1 MNTTTEPANLLD
13 ASADDLK
20 AMGLPPAFTLEELQA
35 HLTEAEIAKLAE
47 GDDPL
52 VKLPDAPENADAE
65 ARDDNDDDDDPDD
78 EGDDADEG
86 DGEGDDATKAE
97 ASDTAAAPETP
108 VTAPA
113 DDTPDPVFQPANTT
127 EAKATIEGAAAERK
141 ALRDAYNDGELN
153 DDEFDAKMEELNDK
167 IVDAKTA
174 IKDAEKAEAD
184 SLAAL
189 QTAWFGKVDAFLNAN
204 PAFRDNT
211 PNPKLEG
218 NSYLTALDTVMK
230 AVNQDAR
237 YAGMTMNQRIEASAK
252 IVRSYVQQQTGA
264 DIPGLSAPAKGGKT
278 KSDAAK
284 PSPEATPEDAR
295 AAAKAKAAQ
304 QGKRPD
310 PVQTL
315 GNVTAATETEIED
328 SRFAAIDKA
337 EGMDAEAMFQR
348 MTPAEQRA
356 FLRGA

>member
-52 VKLPDAPENADAE
+52 VKLPDAPEKAGVDAG
-65 ARDDNDDDDDPDD
+65 DDNDDDDDPDD

-86 DGEGDDATKAE
+86 DDEGKGDGDDATKAE
-97 ASDTAAAPETP
+97 AGDAAEAAE
-108 VTAPA
+108 A
-113 DDTPDPVFQPANTT
+113 PDPVFNPADTA
-127 EAKATIEGAAAERK
+127 EAKATIDSAAAERK
-141 ALRDAYNDGELN
+141 ALRDAYNDGELT
-153 DDEFDAKMEELNDK
+153 DDEFDAKMDALNDS
-167 IVDAKTA
+167 IVEAKAA
-174 IKDAEKAEAD
+174 IKEAEKAEAQ
-184 SLAAL
+184 SLEAMQA
-189 QTAWFGKVDAFLNAN
+189 AWFSKVDAFLDAN

-237 YAGMTMNQRIEASAK
+237 YAGMTMNERIEASAK
-252 IVRSYVQQQTGA
+252 IVRAYVQQQTGA
-264 DIPGLSAPAKGGKT
+264 DIPGLDRKGG
-278 KSDAAK
+278 AAK
-284 PSPEATPEDAR
+284 EKDAR
-295 AAAKAKAAQ
+295 ATAKAKVAE

-348 MTPAEQRA
+348 MTPAEQKA

>member
-1 MNTTTEPANLLD
+1 MNTTTDEQNLLD

-20 AMGLPPAFTLEELQA
+20 AMGLPPAFTLAELQA

-52 VKLPDAPENADAE
+52 VKLPEAAESDGDEPE
-65 ARDDNDDDDDPDD
+65 DDDDPGEDDGDGDGDD
-78 EGDDADEG
+78 E
-86 DGEGDDATKAE
+86 TKAE
-97 ASDTAAAPETP
+97 AGDAAEAAEAP

-113 DDTPDPVFQPANTT
+113 DDTPDPVFNPADTT
-127 EAKATIEGAAAERK
+127 EAKATIDSAAAERK
-141 ALRDAYNDGELN
+141 ALRDAYNDGELT
-153 DDEFDAKMEELNDK
+153 DDEFDAKMDALNDS
-167 IVDAKTA
+167 IVEAKAA
-174 IKDAEKAEAD
+174 IKEAEKAEAQ
-184 SLAAL
+184 SLEAMQA
-189 QTAWFGKVDAFLNAN
+189 AWFSKVDAFLDAN

-237 YAGMTMNQRIEASAK
+237 YADMTMNERIEASAK
-252 IVRSYVQQQTGA
+252 IVRAYVQQQTGA
-264 DIPGLSAPAKGGKT
+264 DIPGLDRKGG
-278 KSDAAK
+278 AAK
-284 PSPEATPEDAR
+284 EKDAR
-295 AAAKAKAAQ
+295 ATAKAKVAE

-348 MTPAEQRA
+348 MTPAEQKA

>member
-1 MNTTTEPANLLD
+1 MNTTTDEQNLLD

-52 VKLPDAPENADAE
+52 VKLPEAAESDGDEPE
-65 ARDDNDDDDDPDD
+65 DDDD
-78 EGDDADEG
+78 AG
-86 DGEGDDATKAE
+86 DGENDGDDETKAE
-97 ASDTAAAPETP
+97 AEAGDAAEAAE
-108 VTAPA
+108 A
-113 DDTPDPVFQPANTT
+113 PDPVFNPADTA
-127 EAKATIEGAAAERK
+127 EAKATIDSAAAERK
-141 ALRDAYNDGELN
+141 ALRDAYNDGELT
-153 DDEFDAKMEELNDK
+153 DDEFDAKMDALNDS
-167 IVDAKTA
+167 IVEAKAA
-174 IKDAEKAEAD
+174 IKEAEKAEAQ
-184 SLAAL
+184 SLEAMQA
-189 QTAWFGKVDAFLNAN
+189 AWFSKVDAFLDAN

-237 YAGMTMNQRIEASAK
+237 YAGMTMNERIEASAQ
-252 IVRSYVQQQTGA
+252 IVRAYVQQQTGA
-264 DIPGLSAPAKGGKT
+264 DIPGLDRKGG
-278 KSDAAK
+278 AAK
-284 PSPEATPEDAR
+284 EKDAR
-295 AAAKAKAAQ
+295 ATAKAKVAE

-348 MTPAEQRA
+348 MTPAEQKA

>member
-1 MNTTTEPANLLD
+1 MNTTTDEQNLLD

-52 VKLPDAPENADAE
+52 VKLPDAAESDGDEPE
-65 ARDDNDDDDDPDD
+65 DDDDPGEDD
-78 EGDDADEG
+78 GDDD
-86 DGEGDDATKAE
+86 GDDKTKAE
-97 ASDTAAAPETP
+97 AEAGDAAEAAE
-108 VTAPA
+108 A
-113 DDTPDPVFQPANTT
+113 PDPVFNPANTA
-127 EAKATIEGAAAERK
+127 EAKATIDSAAAERK
-141 ALRDAYNDGELN
+141 ALRDAYNDGELT
-153 DDEFDAKMEELNDK
+153 DDEFDAKMDALNDS
-167 IVDAKTA
+167 IVEAKAA
-174 IKDAEKAEAD
+174 IKEAEKAEAQ
-184 SLAAL
+184 SLEAMQA
-189 QTAWFGKVDAFLNAN
+189 AWFSKVDAFLDAN

-237 YAGMTMNQRIEASAK
+237 YAGMTMNERIEASAK
-252 IVRSYVQQQTGA
+252 IVRAYVQQQTGA
-264 DIPGLSAPAKGGKT
+264 DIPGLDRKGG
-278 KSDAAK
+278 AAK
-284 PSPEATPEDAR
+284 EKDAR
-295 AAAKAKAAQ
+295 ATAKAKVAE

-348 MTPAEQRA
+348 MTPAEQKA

>member
-1 MNTTTEPANLLD
+1 MNTTTDEQNLLD

-52 VKLPDAPENADAE
+52 VKLPEAPEKAGVDAG
-65 ARDDNDDDDDPDD
+65 DDNDDDDDPDD

-86 DGEGDDATKAE
+86 DGEGKGEGDDATKAE
-97 ASDTAAAPETP
+97 AGDAAEAAE
-108 VTAPA
+108 A
-113 DDTPDPVFQPANTT
+113 PDPVFNPADTA
-127 EAKATIEGAAAERK
+127 EAKATIDSAAAERK
-141 ALRDAYNDGELN
+141 ALRDAYNDGELT
-153 DDEFDAKMEELNDK
+153 DDEFDAKMDALNDS
-167 IVDAKTA
+167 IVEAKAA
-174 IKDAEKAEAD
+174 IKEAEKAEAQ
-184 SLAAL
+184 SLEAMQA
-189 QTAWFGKVDAFLNAN
+189 AWFSKVDAFLDAN

-237 YAGMTMNQRIEASAK
+237 YAGMTMNERIEASAK
-252 IVRSYVQQQTGA
+252 IVRAYVQQQTGA
-264 DIPGLSAPAKGGKT
+264 DIPGLDRKGG
-278 KSDAAK
+278 AAK
-284 PSPEATPEDAR
+284 EKDAR
-295 AAAKAKAAQ
+295 ATAKAKVAE

-348 MTPAEQRA
+348 MTPAEQKA

>member
-1 MNTTTEPANLLD
+1 MNTTTDEQNLLD

-52 VKLPDAPENADAE
+52 VKLPEAAESDGDEPE
-65 ARDDNDDDDDPDD
+65 DDDDA
-78 EGDDADEG
+78 GEG
-86 DGEGDDATKAE
+86 DGDVDDETKAE
-97 ASDTAAAPETP
+97 AEAEAGDAAEAAE
-108 VTAPA
+108 A
-113 DDTPDPVFQPANTT
+113 PDPVFNPADTA
-127 EAKATIEGAAAERK
+127 EAKATIDSAAAERK
-141 ALRDAYNDGELN
+141 ALRDAYNDGELT
-153 DDEFDAKMEELNDK
+153 DDEFDAKMDALNDS
-167 IVDAKTA
+167 IVEAKAA
-174 IKDAEKAEAD
+174 IKEAEKAEAQ
-184 SLAAL
+184 SLEAMQA
-189 QTAWFGKVDAFLNAN
+189 AWFSKVDAFLDAN

-237 YAGMTMNQRIEASAK
+237 YAGMTMNERIEASAQ
-252 IVRSYVQQQTGA
+252 IVRAYVQQQTGA
-264 DIPGLSAPAKGGKT
+264 DIPGLDRKGG
-278 KSDAAK
+278 AAK
-284 PSPEATPEDAR
+284 EKDAR
-295 AAAKAKAAQ
+295 ATAKAKVAE
-304 QGKRPD
+304 QGRRPD

-337 EGMDAEAMFQR
+337 DGMDAEAMFQR
-348 MTPAEQRA
+348 MTPAEQKA

>member
-1 MNTTTEPANLLD
+1 MNTTTDAQNLLD

-52 VKLPDAPENADAE
+52 VKLPEAPEKAGVDAG
-65 ARDDNDDDDDPDD
+65 DDNDDDDDPDD

-86 DGEGDDATKAE
+86 DGEGKGDGDDATKAE
-97 ASDTAAAPETP
+97 AGDAAEAAE
-108 VTAPA
+108 A
-113 DDTPDPVFQPANTT
+113 PDPVFNPADTA
-127 EAKATIEGAAAERK
+127 EAKATIDSAAAERK
-141 ALRDAYNDGELN
+141 ALRDAYNDGELT
-153 DDEFDAKMEELNDK
+153 DDEFDAKMDALNDS
-167 IVDAKTA
+167 IVEAKAA
-174 IKDAEKAEAD
+174 IKEAEKAEAQ
-184 SLAAL
+184 SLEAMQA
-189 QTAWFGKVDAFLNAN
+189 AWFSKVDAFLDAN

-237 YAGMTMNQRIEASAK
+237 YAGMTMNERIEASAK
-252 IVRSYVQQQTGA
+252 IVRAYVQQQTGA
-264 DIPGLSAPAKGGKT
+264 DIPGLDRKGGV
-278 KSDAAK
+278 AK
-284 PSPEATPEDAR
+284 EKDAR
-295 AAAKAKAAQ
+295 ATAKAKVAE
-304 QGKRPD
+304 QGRRPD

-348 MTPAEQRA
+348 MTPAEQKA

>member
-52 VKLPDAPENADAE
+52 VKLPDAPEKAGVDAG
-65 ARDDNDDDDDPDD
+65 DDNDDDDDPDD

-86 DGEGDDATKAE
+86 DGEGKGEGDDATKAE
-97 ASDTAAAPETP
+97 AGDAAEAAE
-108 VTAPA
+108 A
-113 DDTPDPVFQPANTT
+113 PDPVFNPADTA
-127 EAKATIEGAAAERK
+127 EAKATIDSAAAERK
-141 ALRDAYNDGELN
+141 ALRDAYNDGELT
-153 DDEFDAKMEELNDK
+153 DDEFDAKMDALNDS
-167 IVDAKTA
+167 IVEAKAA
-174 IKDAEKAEAD
+174 IKEAEKAEAQ
-184 SLAAL
+184 SLEAMQA
-189 QTAWFGKVDAFLNAN
+189 AWFSKVDAFLDAN

-237 YAGMTMNQRIEASAK
+237 YAGMTMNERIEASAK
-252 IVRSYVQQQTGA
+252 IVRAYVQQQTGA
-264 DIPGLSAPAKGGKT
+264 DIPGLDRKGG
-278 KSDAAK
+278 AAK
-284 PSPEATPEDAR
+284 EKEKDAR
-295 AAAKAKAAQ
+295 ATAKAKVAE
-304 QGKRPD
+304 QGRRPD

-337 EGMDAEAMFQR
+337 DGMDAEAMFQR
-348 MTPAEQRA
+348 MTPAEQKA

>member
-1 MNTTTEPANLLD
+1 MNTTTDEQNLLD

-52 VKLPDAPENADAE
+52 VKLPEAAESDGDEPE
-65 ARDDNDDDDDPDD
+65 DDDDAGDGDGDDDGDD
-78 EGDDADEG
+78 E
-86 DGEGDDATKAE
+86 TKAQAGDAAKAAE
-97 ASDTAAAPETP
+97 A
-108 VTAPA
+108 
-113 DDTPDPVFQPANTT
+113 PDPVFNPADTA
-127 EAKATIEGAAAERK
+127 EAKATIDSAAAERK
-141 ALRDAYNDGELN
+141 ALRDAYNDGELT
-153 DDEFDAKMEELNDK
+153 DDEFDAKMDALNDS
-167 IVDAKTA
+167 IVEAKAA
-174 IKDAEKAEAD
+174 IKEAEKAEAQ
-184 SLAAL
+184 SLEAMQA
-189 QTAWFGKVDAFLNAN
+189 AWFSKVDAFLDAN

-237 YAGMTMNQRIEASAK
+237 YADMTMNERIEASAK
-252 IVRSYVQQQTGA
+252 IVRAYVQQQTGA
-264 DIPGLSAPAKGGKT
+264 DIPGLDRKGG
-278 KSDAAK
+278 AAK
-284 PSPEATPEDAR
+284 EKDAR
-295 AAAKAKAAQ
+295 ATAKAKVAE

-348 MTPAEQRA
+348 MTPAEQKA

>member
-1 MNTTTEPANLLD
+1 MNTTTDEQNLLD

-52 VKLPDAPENADAE
+52 VKLPEAAKSDGDEPE
-65 ARDDNDDDDDPDD
+65 NDDD
-78 EGDDADEG
+78 GDDD
-86 DGEGDDATKAE
+86 GDDKTKAE
-97 ASDTAAAPETP
+97 AAKAP

-113 DDTPDPVFQPANTT
+113 AEAPDPVFNPADTA
-127 EAKATIEGAAAERK
+127 EAKATIDSAAAERK
-141 ALRDAYNDGELN
+141 ALRDAYNDGELT
-153 DDEFDAKMEELNDK
+153 DDEFDAKMDALNDS
-167 IVDAKTA
+167 IVEAKAA
-174 IKDAEKAEAD
+174 IKEAEKAEAQ
-184 SLAAL
+184 SLEAMQA
-189 QTAWFGKVDAFLNAN
+189 AWFSKVDAFLDAN

-237 YAGMTMNQRIEASAK
+237 YADMTMNERIEASAK
-252 IVRSYVQQQTGA
+252 IVRAYVQQQTGA
-264 DIPGLSAPAKGGKT
+264 DIPGLDRKGG
-278 KSDAAK
+278 AAK
-284 PSPEATPEDAR
+284 EKDAR
-295 AAAKAKAAQ
+295 ATAKEKVAE

-348 MTPAEQRA
+348 MTPAEQKA

>member
-1 MNTTTEPANLLD
+1 MNTTTDEQNLLD

-52 VKLPDAPENADAE
+52 VKLPEAAESDGDEPE
-65 ARDDNDDDDDPDD
+65 DDDD
-78 EGDDADEG
+78 AG
-86 DGEGDDATKAE
+86 DGENDGDDETKAE
-97 ASDTAAAPETP
+97 AEAGDAAEAAE
-108 VTAPA
+108 A
-113 DDTPDPVFQPANTT
+113 PDPVFNPADTT
-127 EAKATIEGAAAERK
+127 EAKATIDSAAAERK
-141 ALRDAYNDGELN
+141 ALRDAYNDGELT
-153 DDEFDAKMEELNDK
+153 DDEFDAKMDALNDS
-167 IVDAKTA
+167 IVEAKAA
-174 IKDAEKAEAD
+174 IKEAEKAEAQ
-184 SLAAL
+184 SLEAMQA
-189 QTAWFGKVDAFLNAN
+189 AWFSKVDAFLDAN

-237 YAGMTMNQRIEASAK
+237 YAGMTMNERIDASAK
-252 IVRSYVQQQTGA
+252 IVRAYVQQQTGA
-264 DIPGLSAPAKGGKT
+264 DIPGLDRKGG
-278 KSDAAK
+278 AAK
-284 PSPEATPEDAR
+284 EKDAR
-295 AAAKAKAAQ
+295 ATAKAKVAE

-348 MTPAEQRA
+348 MTPAEQKA

>member
-1 MNTTTEPANLLD
+1 MNTTTDEQNLLD

-52 VKLPDAPENADAE
+52 VKLPEAAESDGDEPE
-65 ARDDNDDDDDPDD
+65 DDDDPGEDD
-78 EGDDADEG
+78 GDDD
-86 DGEGDDATKAE
+86 GDDKTKAE
-97 ASDTAAAPETP
+97 AEAGDAAEAAE
-108 VTAPA
+108 A
-113 DDTPDPVFQPANTT
+113 PDPVFNPADTA
-127 EAKATIEGAAAERK
+127 EAKATIDSAAAERK
-141 ALRDAYNDGELN
+141 ALRDAYNDGELT
-153 DDEFDAKMEELNDK
+153 DDEFDAKMDALNDS
-167 IVDAKTA
+167 IVEAKAA
-174 IKDAEKAEAD
+174 IKEAEKAEAQ
-184 SLAAL
+184 SLEAMQA
-189 QTAWFGKVDAFLNAN
+189 AWFSKVDAFLDAN

-237 YAGMTMNQRIEASAK
+237 YAGMTMSERIEASAK
-252 IVRSYVQQQTGA
+252 IVRAYVQQQTGA
-264 DIPGLSAPAKGGKT
+264 DIPGLDRKGG
-278 KSDAAK
+278 AAK
-284 PSPEATPEDAR
+284 EKDAR
-295 AAAKAKAAQ
+295 ATAKAKVAE

-348 MTPAEQRA
+348 MTPAEQKA

>member
-1 MNTTTEPANLLD
+1 MNTTTDEQNLLD

-52 VKLPDAPENADAE
+52 VKLPE
-65 ARDDNDDDDDPDD
+65 AAVSDGDEPKDDDD
-78 EGDDADEG
+78 AG
-86 DGEGDDATKAE
+86 DGEDDGDDETKAE
-97 ASDTAAAPETP
+97 AEAGDAAKAAE
-108 VTAPA
+108 A
-113 DDTPDPVFQPANTT
+113 PDPVFNPADTA
-127 EAKATIEGAAAERK
+127 EAKATIDSAAAERK
-141 ALRDAYNDGELN
+141 ALRDAYNDGELT
-153 DDEFDAKMEELNDK
+153 DDEFDAKMDDLNDS
-167 IVDAKTA
+167 IVEAKAA
-174 IKDAEKAEAD
+174 IKEAEKAEAQ
-184 SLAAL
+184 SLEAM
-189 QTAWFGKVDAFLNAN
+189 QTAWFSKVDAFLDAN

-237 YAGMTMNQRIEASAK
+237 YADMTMSERIEASAK
-252 IVRSYVQQQTGA
+252 IVRAYVQQQTGA
-264 DIPGLSAPAKGGKT
+264 DIPGLDRKGG
-278 KSDAAK
+278 AAK
-284 PSPEATPEDAR
+284 EKAKEKDAR
-295 AAAKAKAAQ
+295 ATAKAKVAE

-328 SRFAAIDKA
+328 TGLRQGVTKVAEMTEVA
-337 EGMDAEAMFQR
+337 EGTVAA
-348 MTPAEQRA
+348 
-356 FLRGA
+356 LVKGG

>member
-1 MNTTTEPANLLD
+1 MNTTTDEQNLLD

-52 VKLPDAPENADAE
+52 VKLPEAAESDGDEPE
-65 ARDDNDDDDDPDD
+65 DDDDAGDGDGDD
-78 EGDDADEG
+78 ETKA
-86 DGEGDDATKAE
+86 KAE
-97 ASDTAAAPETP
+97 AGDAAEAAE
-108 VTAPA
+108 A
-113 DDTPDPVFQPANTT
+113 PDPVFNPADTA
-127 EAKATIEGAAAERK
+127 EAKATIDSAAAERK
-141 ALRDAYNDGELN
+141 ALRNAYNDGELT
-153 DDEFDAKMEELNDK
+153 DDEFDAKMDALNDS
-167 IVDAKTA
+167 IVEAKAA
-174 IKDAEKAEAD
+174 IKEAEKAEAQ
-184 SLAAL
+184 SLEAMQA
-189 QTAWFGKVDAFLNAN
+189 AWFSKVDAFLDAN

-237 YAGMTMNQRIEASAK
+237 YADMTMNERIEASAK
-252 IVRSYVQQQTGA
+252 IVRAYVQQQTGA
-264 DIPGLSAPAKGGKT
+264 DIPGLDRKGG
-278 KSDAAK
+278 AAK
-284 PSPEATPEDAR
+284 EKEKDAR
-295 AAAKAKAAQ
+295 ATAKAKVAE

-348 MTPAEQRA
+348 MTPAEQKA

>member
-52 VKLPDAPENADAE
+52 VKLPEAAESDGDEPE
-65 ARDDNDDDDDPDD
+65 DDDDPGEDD
-78 EGDDADEG
+78 GDDD
-86 DGEGDDATKAE
+86 GDDKTKAE
-97 ASDTAAAPETP
+97 AGDAAEAAE
-108 VTAPA
+108 A
-113 DDTPDPVFQPANTT
+113 PDPVFNPADTA
-127 EAKATIEGAAAERK
+127 EAKATIDSAAAERK
-141 ALRDAYNDGELN
+141 ALRDAYNDGELT
-153 DDEFDAKMEELNDK
+153 DDEFDAKMDALNDS
-167 IVDAKTA
+167 IVEAKAA
-174 IKDAEKAEAD
+174 IKEAEKAEAQ
-184 SLAAL
+184 SLEAMQA
-189 QTAWFGKVDAFLNAN
+189 AWFSKVDAFLDAN

-237 YAGMTMNQRIEASAK
+237 YAGMTMNERIEASAK
-252 IVRSYVQQQTGA
+252 IVRAYVQQQTGA
-264 DIPGLSAPAKGGKT
+264 DIPGLDRKGG
-278 KSDAAK
+278 AAK
-284 PSPEATPEDAR
+284 EKDAR
-295 AAAKAKAAQ
+295 ATAKAKVAE

-337 EGMDAEAMFQR
+337 DGMDAEAMFQR
-348 MTPAEQRA
+348 MTPAEQKA

>member
-1 MNTTTEPANLLD
+1 
-13 ASADDLK
+13 
-20 AMGLPPAFTLEELQA
+20 MGLPPAFTLEELQA

-52 VKLPDAPENADAE
+52 VKLPDAAESDGDEPE
-65 ARDDNDDDDDPDD
+65 DDDDPGEDD
-78 EGDDADEG
+78 GDDD
-86 DGEGDDATKAE
+86 GDDKTKAE
-97 ASDTAAAPETP
+97 AEAGDAAEAAE
-108 VTAPA
+108 A
-113 DDTPDPVFQPANTT
+113 PDPVFNPANTA
-127 EAKATIEGAAAERK
+127 EAKATIDSAAAERK
-141 ALRDAYNDGELN
+141 ALRDAYNDGELT
-153 DDEFDAKMEELNDK
+153 DDEFDAKMDALNDS
-167 IVDAKTA
+167 IVEAKAA
-174 IKDAEKAEAD
+174 IKEAEKAEAQ
-184 SLAAL
+184 SLEAMQA
-189 QTAWFGKVDAFLNAN
+189 AWFSKVDAFLDAN

-237 YAGMTMNQRIEASAK
+237 YAGMTMNERIEASAK
-252 IVRSYVQQQTGA
+252 IVRAYVQQQTGA
-264 DIPGLSAPAKGGKT
+264 DIPGLDRKGGV
-278 KSDAAK
+278 AK
-284 PSPEATPEDAR
+284 EKDAR
-295 AAAKAKAAQ
+295 ATAKAKVAE

-348 MTPAEQRA
+348 MTPAEQKA

>member
-1 MNTTTEPANLLD
+1 MNTTTDEQNLLD

-52 VKLPDAPENADAE
+52 VKLPEAAESDGDEPE
-65 ARDDNDDDDDPDD
+65 DDDDAGDGDVDD
-78 EGDDADEG
+78 E
-86 DGEGDDATKAE
+86 TKAE
-97 ASDTAAAPETP
+97 AEAEAGDAAEAAE
-108 VTAPA
+108 A
-113 DDTPDPVFQPANTT
+113 PDPVFNPADTA
-127 EAKATIEGAAAERK
+127 EAKATIDSAAAERK
-141 ALRDAYNDGELN
+141 ALRDAYNDGELT
-153 DDEFDAKMEELNDK
+153 DDEFDAKMDALNDS
-167 IVDAKTA
+167 IVEAKVA
-174 IKDAEKAEAD
+174 IKEAEKAEAQ
-184 SLAAL
+184 SLEAMQA
-189 QTAWFGKVDAFLNAN
+189 AWFSKVDAFLDAN

-237 YAGMTMNQRIEASAK
+237 YAGMTMNERIEASAQ
-252 IVRSYVQQQTGA
+252 IVRAYVQQQTGA
-264 DIPGLSAPAKGGKT
+264 DIPGLDRKGG
-278 KSDAAK
+278 AAK
-284 PSPEATPEDAR
+284 EKDAR
-295 AAAKAKAAQ
+295 ATAKAKVAE
-304 QGKRPD
+304 QGRRPD

-337 EGMDAEAMFQR
+337 DGMDAEAMFQR
-348 MTPAEQRA
+348 MTPAEQKA

>member
-20 AMGLPPAFTLEELQA
+20 AMGLPPAFTLAELQA

-52 VKLPDAPENADAE
+52 VKLPEAAESDGDEPE
-65 ARDDNDDDDDPDD
+65 DDDDAGDGDGDD
-78 EGDDADEG
+78 ETKA
-86 DGEGDDATKAE
+86 KAE
-97 ASDTAAAPETP
+97 AGDAAEAAE
-108 VTAPA
+108 A
-113 DDTPDPVFQPANTT
+113 PDPVFNPADTA
-127 EAKATIEGAAAERK
+127 EAKATIDSAAAERK
-141 ALRDAYNDGELN
+141 ALRDAYNDGELT
-153 DDEFDAKMEELNDK
+153 DDEFDAKMDALNDS
-167 IVDAKTA
+167 IVEAKAA
-174 IKDAEKAEAD
+174 IKEAEKAEAQ
-184 SLAAL
+184 SLEAMQA
-189 QTAWFGKVDAFLNAN
+189 AWFSKVDAFLDAN

-237 YAGMTMNQRIEASAK
+237 YADMTMNERIEASAK
-252 IVRSYVQQQTGA
+252 IVRAYVQQQTGA
-264 DIPGLSAPAKGGKT
+264 DIPGLDRKGG
-278 KSDAAK
+278 AAK
-284 PSPEATPEDAR
+284 EKAKDKDAR
-295 AAAKAKAAQ
+295 ATAKAKVAE

-348 MTPAEQRA
+348 MTPAEQKA

>member
-1 MNTTTEPANLLD
+1 MNTTTDEQNLLD

-52 VKLPDAPENADAE
+52 VKLPDAPEKAGVDAG
-65 ARDDNDDDDDPDD
+65 DDNDDDDDPDD

-86 DGEGDDATKAE
+86 DGEGKGEGDDDTKAE
-97 ASDTAAAPETP
+97 AEAGDAAEAAE
-108 VTAPA
+108 A
-113 DDTPDPVFQPANTT
+113 PDPVFNPADTA
-127 EAKATIEGAAAERK
+127 EAKATIDSAAAERK
-141 ALRDAYNDGELN
+141 ALRDAYNDGELT
-153 DDEFDAKMEELNDK
+153 DDEFDAKMDALNDS
-167 IVDAKTA
+167 IVEAKAA
-174 IKDAEKAEAD
+174 IKEAEKAEAQ
-184 SLAAL
+184 SLEAMQA
-189 QTAWFGKVDAFLNAN
+189 AWFSKVDAFLDAN

-237 YAGMTMNQRIEASAK
+237 YAGMTMNERIEASAK
-252 IVRSYVQQQTGA
+252 IVRAYVQQQTGA
-264 DIPGLSAPAKGGKT
+264 DIPGLDRKGG
-278 KSDAAK
+278 AAK
-284 PSPEATPEDAR
+284 EKDAR
-295 AAAKAKAAQ
+295 ATAKAKVAE

-348 MTPAEQRA
+348 MTPAEQKA

>member
-1 MNTTTEPANLLD
+1 MNTTTDEQNLLD

-52 VKLPDAPENADAE
+52 VKLPEAAESDGDEPE
-65 ARDDNDDDDDPDD
+65 DDDDA
-78 EGDDADEG
+78 GEG
-86 DGEGDDATKAE
+86 DGDVDDETKAE
-97 ASDTAAAPETP
+97 AEAEAGDAAEAAE
-108 VTAPA
+108 A
-113 DDTPDPVFQPANTT
+113 PDPVFNPADTA
-127 EAKATIEGAAAERK
+127 EAKATIDSAAAERK
-141 ALRDAYNDGELN
+141 ALRDAYNDGELT
-153 DDEFDAKMEELNDK
+153 DDEFDAKMDALNDS
-167 IVDAKTA
+167 IVEAKAA
-174 IKDAEKAEAD
+174 IKEAEKAEAQ
-184 SLAAL
+184 SLEAMQA
-189 QTAWFGKVDAFLNAN
+189 AWFSKVDAFLDAN

-237 YAGMTMNQRIEASAK
+237 YAGMTMNERIEASAQ
-252 IVRSYVQQQTGA
+252 IVRAYVQQQTGA
-264 DIPGLSAPAKGGKT
+264 DIPGPDRKGG
-278 KSDAAK
+278 AAK
-284 PSPEATPEDAR
+284 EKDAR
-295 AAAKAKAAQ
+295 ATAKAKVAE
-304 QGKRPD
+304 QGRRPD

-337 EGMDAEAMFQR
+337 DGMDAEAMFQR
-348 MTPAEQRA
+348 MTPAEQKA

>member
-1 MNTTTEPANLLD
+1 MNTTTTDEKNLLD

-52 VKLPDAPENADAE
+52 VKLPE
-65 ARDDNDDDDDPDD
+65 A
-78 EGDDADEG
+78 AAKAG
-86 DGEGDDATKAE
+86 DGEGDDETKAE
-97 ASDTAAAPETP
+97 AGDAAKAAE
-108 VTAPA
+108 A
-113 DDTPDPVFQPANTT
+113 PDPVFNPADTT
-127 EAKATIEGAAAERK
+127 EAKATIDSAAAERK
-141 ALRDAYNDGELN
+141 ALRDAYNDGELT
-153 DDEFDAKMEELNDK
+153 DDEFDAKMDALNDS
-167 IVDAKTA
+167 IVEAKAA
-174 IKDAEKAEAD
+174 IKEAEKAEAQ
-184 SLAAL
+184 SLEAMQA
-189 QTAWFGKVDAFLNAN
+189 AWFSKVDAFLDAN

-237 YAGMTMNQRIEASAK
+237 YAGMTMNERIEASAK
-252 IVRSYVQQQTGA
+252 IVRAYVQQQTGA
-264 DIPGLSAPAKGGKT
+264 DIPGLDRKGG
-278 KSDAAK
+278 AAK
-284 PSPEATPEDAR
+284 EKAKEKDAR
-295 AAAKAKAAQ
+295 ATAKAKVAE

-348 MTPAEQRA
+348 MTPAEQKA

>member
-1 MNTTTEPANLLD
+1 MNTTTDEQNLLD

-52 VKLPDAPENADAE
+52 VKLPDAPEKAGVDAG
-65 ARDDNDDDDDPDD
+65 DDNDDDDDPDD

-86 DGEGDDATKAE
+86 DGEGKGEGDDATKAE
-97 ASDTAAAPETP
+97 AGDAAEAAE
-108 VTAPA
+108 A
-113 DDTPDPVFQPANTT
+113 PDPVFNPADTA
-127 EAKATIEGAAAERK
+127 EAKATIDSAAAERK
-141 ALRDAYNDGELN
+141 ALRDAYNDGELT
-153 DDEFDAKMEELNDK
+153 DDEFDAKMDALNDS
-167 IVDAKTA
+167 IVEAKAA
-174 IKDAEKAEAD
+174 IKEAEKAEAQ
-184 SLAAL
+184 SLEAMQA
-189 QTAWFGKVDAFLNAN
+189 AWFSKVDAFLDAN

-237 YAGMTMNQRIEASAK
+237 YADMTMNERIEASAK
-252 IVRSYVQQQTGA
+252 IVRAYVQQQTGA
-264 DIPGLSAPAKGGKT
+264 DIPGLDRKGG
-278 KSDAAK
+278 AAK
-284 PSPEATPEDAR
+284 EKDAR
-295 AAAKAKAAQ
+295 ATAKAKVAE

-348 MTPAEQRA
+348 MTPAEQKA

>member
-52 VKLPDAPENADAE
+52 VKLPDAPEKAGVDAG
-65 ARDDNDDDDDPDD
+65 DDNDDDDDPDD

-86 DGEGDDATKAE
+86 DGEGKGDGDDATKAE
-97 ASDTAAAPETP
+97 AGDAAEAAE
-108 VTAPA
+108 A
-113 DDTPDPVFQPANTT
+113 PDPVFNPADTA
-127 EAKATIEGAAAERK
+127 EAKATIDSAAAERK
-141 ALRDAYNDGELN
+141 ALRDAYNDGELT
-153 DDEFDAKMEELNDK
+153 DDEFDAKMDALNDS
-167 IVDAKTA
+167 IVEAKAA
-174 IKDAEKAEAD
+174 IKEAEKAEAQ
-184 SLAAL
+184 SLEAMQA
-189 QTAWFGKVDAFLNAN
+189 AWFSKVDAFLDAN

-237 YAGMTMNQRIEASAK
+237 YAGMTMNERIEASAK
-252 IVRSYVQQQTGA
+252 IVRAYVQQQTGA
-264 DIPGLSAPAKGGKT
+264 DIPGLDRKGG
-278 KSDAAK
+278 AAK
-284 PSPEATPEDAR
+284 EKDAR
-295 AAAKAKAAQ
+295 ATAKAKVAE

-348 MTPAEQRA
+348 MTPAEQKA

>member
-1 MNTTTEPANLLD
+1 MNTTTTDEQNLLD

-52 VKLPDAPENADAE
+52 VKLPEAPEKAGVDAG
-65 ARDDNDDDDDPDD
+65 DDNDDDDDPDD
-78 EGDDADEG
+78 DGDDADEG
-86 DGEGDDATKAE
+86 DGEGNGDDETKAE
-97 ASDTAAAPETP
+97 AGDAAEAAE
-108 VTAPA
+108 A
-113 DDTPDPVFQPANTT
+113 PDPVFNPADTT
-127 EAKATIEGAAAERK
+127 EAKATIDSAAAERK
-141 ALRDAYNDGELN
+141 ALRAAYNDGELT
-153 DDEFDAKMEELNDK
+153 DDEFDAKMDALNDS
-167 IVDAKTA
+167 IVEAKAA
-174 IKDAEKAEAD
+174 IKEAEKAEAQ
-184 SLAAL
+184 SLEAMQA
-189 QTAWFGKVDAFLNAN
+189 AWFSKVDAFLDAN

-237 YAGMTMNQRIEASAK
+237 YADMTMNERIEASAK
-252 IVRSYVQQQTGA
+252 IVRAYVQQQTGA
-264 DIPGLSAPAKGGKT
+264 DIPGLDRKGG
-278 KSDAAK
+278 AAK
-284 PSPEATPEDAR
+284 EKDAR
-295 AAAKAKAAQ
+295 ATAKAKVAE

-310 PVQTL
+310 PVRTL

-348 MTPAEQRA
+348 MTPAEQKA

>member
-1 MNTTTEPANLLD
+1 MNTTTDEQNLLD

-52 VKLPDAPENADAE
+52 VKLPEAAESDGDEPE
-65 ARDDNDDDDDPDD
+65 DDDDPGEDDGDDDGDGDD
-78 EGDDADEG
+78 E
-86 DGEGDDATKAE
+86 TKAE
-97 ASDTAAAPETP
+97 AGDAAEAAE
-108 VTAPA
+108 A
-113 DDTPDPVFQPANTT
+113 PDPVFNPADTA
-127 EAKATIEGAAAERK
+127 EAKATIDSAAAERK
-141 ALRDAYNDGELN
+141 ALRDAYNDGELT
-153 DDEFDAKMEELNDK
+153 DDEFDAKMDALNDS
-167 IVDAKTA
+167 IVEAKAA
-174 IKDAEKAEAD
+174 IKEAEKAEAQ
-184 SLAAL
+184 SLEAMQA
-189 QTAWFGKVDAFLNAN
+189 AWFSKVDAFLDAN

-237 YAGMTMNQRIEASAK
+237 YADMTMNERIEASAK
-252 IVRSYVQQQTGA
+252 IVRAYVQQQTGA
-264 DIPGLSAPAKGGKT
+264 DIPGLDRKGG
-278 KSDAAK
+278 AAK
-284 PSPEATPEDAR
+284 EKDAR
-295 AAAKAKAAQ
+295 ATAKAKVAE

-348 MTPAEQRA
+348 MTPAEQKA

>member
-1 MNTTTEPANLLD
+1 MNTTTDAQNLLD
-13 ASADDLK
+13 ASTDDLK

-52 VKLPDAPENADAE
+52 VKLPDAAESDGDEPE
-65 ARDDNDDDDDPDD
+65 DDDDPGEDDGDD
-78 EGDDADEG
+78 E
-86 DGEGDDATKAE
+86 TKAE
-97 ASDTAAAPETP
+97 AGDAPE
-108 VTAPA
+108 AA
-113 DDTPDPVFQPANTT
+113 EAPDPVFNPADTA
-127 EAKATIEGAAAERK
+127 EAKATIDSAAAERK
-141 ALRDAYNDGELN
+141 ALRAAYNDGELT
-153 DDEFDAKMEELNDK
+153 DDEFDAKMDALNDS
-167 IVDAKTA
+167 IVEAKAA
-174 IKDAEKAEAD
+174 IKEAEKAEAQ
-184 SLAAL
+184 SLEAM
-189 QTAWFGKVDAFLNAN
+189 QSAWFSKVDSFLDAN

-237 YAGMTMNQRIEASAK
+237 YAGMTMNERIEASAK
-252 IVRSYVQQQTGA
+252 IVRAYVQQQTGA
-264 DIPGLSAPAKGGKT
+264 DIPGLDRKGG
-278 KSDAAK
+278 AAK
-284 PSPEATPEDAR
+284 EKDAR
-295 AAAKAKAAQ
+295 ATAKAKVAE
-304 QGKRPD
+304 QGRRPD

-337 EGMDAEAMFQR
+337 DGMDAEAMFQR
-348 MTPAEQRA
+348 MTPAEQKA

>member
-1 MNTTTEPANLLD
+1 MNTTTDAQNLLD
-13 ASADDLK
+13 ASTDDLK

-52 VKLPDAPENADAE
+52 VKLPE
-65 ARDDNDDDDDPDD
+65 AAAKAGEGDDDDPDD
-78 EGDDADEG
+78 EDEDDDAGEG
-86 DGEGDDATKAE
+86 DGDDETKAE
-97 ASDTAAAPETP
+97 AEAGDAPE
-108 VTAPA
+108 AA
-113 DDTPDPVFQPANTT
+113 EAPDPVFQPADTT
-127 EAKATIEGAAAERK
+127 EAKATIDSAAAERK
-141 ALRDAYNDGELN
+141 ALRDAYNDGELT
-153 DDEFDAKMEELNDK
+153 DDEFDAKMDALNDS
-167 IVDAKTA
+167 IVEAKAA
-174 IKDAEKAEAD
+174 IKEAEKAEAQ
-184 SLAAL
+184 SIEAMQA
-189 QTAWFGKVDAFLNAN
+189 AWFSKVDAFLDAN

-237 YAGMTMNQRIEASAK
+237 YAGMTMNERIEASAK
-252 IVRSYVQQQTGA
+252 IVRAYVQQQTGV
-264 DIPGLSAPAKGGKT
+264 DIPGLDRKGG
-278 KSDAAK
+278 AAK
-284 PSPEATPEDAR
+284 EKDAR
-295 AAAKAKAAQ
+295 ATAKAKVAE
-304 QGKRPD
+304 QGRRPD

-337 EGMDAEAMFQR
+337 DGMDAEAMFQR
-348 MTPAEQRA
+348 MTPAEQKA

>member
-1 MNTTTEPANLLD
+1 MNTTTDEQNLLD

-52 VKLPDAPENADAE
+52 VKLPEAAESDGDEPE
-65 ARDDNDDDDDPDD
+65 DDDDAGDGDVDD
-78 EGDDADEG
+78 E
-86 DGEGDDATKAE
+86 TKAE
-97 ASDTAAAPETP
+97 AEAEAGDAAEAAE
-108 VTAPA
+108 A
-113 DDTPDPVFQPANTT
+113 PDPVFNPADTA
-127 EAKATIEGAAAERK
+127 EAKATIDSAAAERK
-141 ALRDAYNDGELN
+141 ALRDAYNDGELT
-153 DDEFDAKMEELNDK
+153 DDEFDAKMDALNDS
-167 IVDAKTA
+167 IVEAKAA
-174 IKDAEKAEAD
+174 IKEAEKAEAQ
-184 SLAAL
+184 SLEAMQA
-189 QTAWFGKVDAFLNAN
+189 AWFSKVDAFLDAN

-237 YAGMTMNQRIEASAK
+237 YAGMTMNERIEASAQ
-252 IVRSYVQQQTGA
+252 IVRAYVQQQTGA
-264 DIPGLSAPAKGGKT
+264 DIPGLDRKGG
-278 KSDAAK
+278 AAK
-284 PSPEATPEDAR
+284 EKDAR
-295 AAAKAKAAQ
+295 ATAKAKVAE
-304 QGKRPD
+304 QGRRPD

-337 EGMDAEAMFQR
+337 DGMDAEAMFQR
-348 MTPAEQRA
+348 MTPAEQKA

>member
-1 MNTTTEPANLLD
+1 MNTTTDDQNLLD

-52 VKLPDAPENADAE
+52 VKLPE
-65 ARDDNDDDDDPDD
+65 AAAKAGAAGEGDDDDPDD
-78 EGDDADEG
+78 EDDDAGEG
-86 DGEGDDATKAE
+86 DGETKAE
-97 ASDTAAAPETP
+97 AAEA
-108 VTAPA
+108 
-113 DDTPDPVFQPANTT
+113 PDPVFNPADTT
-127 EAKATIEGAAAERK
+127 EAKATIDSAAAERK
-141 ALRDAYNDGELN
+141 ALRDAYNDGELT
-153 DDEFDAKMEELNDK
+153 DDEFDAKMDALNDS
-167 IVDAKTA
+167 IVEAKAA
-174 IKDAEKAEAD
+174 IKEAEKAEAQ
-184 SLAAL
+184 SLEAMQA
-189 QTAWFGKVDAFLNAN
+189 AWFSKVDAFLDAN

-230 AVNQDAR
+230 AVNQDGR
-237 YAGMTMNQRIEASAK
+237 YADMTMSERIEASAQ
-252 IVRSYVQQQTGA
+252 IVRAYVQQQTGA
-264 DIPGLSAPAKGGKT
+264 DIPGPDRKGG
-278 KSDAAK
+278 AAK
-284 PSPEATPEDAR
+284 EKDAR
-295 AAAKAKAAQ
+295 ATAKAKVAE
-304 QGKRPD
+304 QGRRPD

-337 EGMDAEAMFQR
+337 DGMDAEAMFQR
-348 MTPAEQRA
+348 MTPAEQKA

>member
-1 MNTTTEPANLLD
+1 MNTTTDEQNLLD

-52 VKLPDAPENADAE
+52 VKLPDAPEKAGVDAG
-65 ARDDNDDDDDPDD
+65 DDNDDDD
-78 EGDDADEG
+78 DDADEG
-86 DGEGDDATKAE
+86 DGEGKGDDETKAE
-97 ASDTAAAPETP
+97 AGDAAEAAE
-108 VTAPA
+108 A
-113 DDTPDPVFQPANTT
+113 PDPVFNPADTT
-127 EAKATIEGAAAERK
+127 EAKATIDSAAAERK
-141 ALRDAYNDGELN
+141 ALRDAYNDGELT
-153 DDEFDAKMEELNDK
+153 DDEFDAKMDALNDS
-167 IVDAKTA
+167 IVEAKAA
-174 IKDAEKAEAD
+174 IKEAEKAEAQ
-184 SLAAL
+184 SLEAMQA
-189 QTAWFGKVDAFLNAN
+189 AWFSKVDAFLDAN

-237 YAGMTMNQRIEASAK
+237 YAGMTMNERIEASAK
-252 IVRSYVQQQTGA
+252 IVRAYVQQQTGA
-264 DIPGLSAPAKGGKT
+264 DIPGLDRKGG
-278 KSDAAK
+278 AAK
-284 PSPEATPEDAR
+284 EKEKDAR
-295 AAAKAKAAQ
+295 ATAKAKVAE

-348 MTPAEQRA
+348 MTPAEQKA

>member
-1 MNTTTEPANLLD
+1 MTNVLTDEQNLLD

-52 VKLPDAPENADAE
+52 VKLPDAAESDGDEPE
-65 ARDDNDDDDDPDD
+65 DDDDPGEDD
-78 EGDDADEG
+78 GDDD
-86 DGEGDDATKAE
+86 GDDKTKAE
-97 ASDTAAAPETP
+97 AEAGDAAEAAE
-108 VTAPA
+108 A
-113 DDTPDPVFQPANTT
+113 PDPVFNPANTA
-127 EAKATIEGAAAERK
+127 EAKATIDSAAAERK
-141 ALRDAYNDGELN
+141 ALRDAYNDGELT
-153 DDEFDAKMEELNDK
+153 DDEFDAKMDALNDS
-167 IVDAKTA
+167 IVEAKAA
-174 IKDAEKAEAD
+174 IKEAEKAEAQ
-184 SLAAL
+184 SLEAMQA
-189 QTAWFGKVDAFLNAN
+189 AWFSKVDAFLDAN

-237 YAGMTMNQRIEASAK
+237 YADMTMSERIEASAK
-252 IVRSYVQQQTGA
+252 IVRAYVQQQTGA
-264 DIPGLSAPAKGGKT
+264 DIPGLDRKGG
-278 KSDAAK
+278 AAK
-284 PSPEATPEDAR
+284 EKDAR
-295 AAAKAKAAQ
+295 ATAKAKVAE
-304 QGKRPD
+304 QGRRPD

-337 EGMDAEAMFQR
+337 DGMDAEAMFQR
-348 MTPAEQRA
+348 MTPAEQKA

>member
-52 VKLPDAPENADAE
+52 VKLPDAPEKAGVDAG
-65 ARDDNDDDDDPDD
+65 DDNDDDDDPDD

-86 DGEGDDATKAE
+86 DGEGKGDGDDATKAE
-97 ASDTAAAPETP
+97 AGDAAEAAE
-108 VTAPA
+108 A
-113 DDTPDPVFQPANTT
+113 PDPVFNPADTA
-127 EAKATIEGAAAERK
+127 EAKATIDSAAAERK
-141 ALRDAYNDGELN
+141 ALRDAYNDGELT
-153 DDEFDAKMEELNDK
+153 DDEFDAKMDALNDS
-167 IVDAKTA
+167 IVEAKAA
-174 IKDAEKAEAD
+174 IKEAEKAEAQ
-184 SLAAL
+184 SLEAMQA
-189 QTAWFGKVDAFLNAN
+189 AWFSKVDAFLDAN

-237 YAGMTMNQRIEASAK
+237 YAGMTMNERIEASAK
-252 IVRSYVQQQTGA
+252 IVRAYVQQQTGA
-264 DIPGLSAPAKGGKT
+264 DIPGLDRKGG
-278 KSDAAK
+278 AAK
-284 PSPEATPEDAR
+284 EKDAR
-295 AAAKAKAAQ
+295 ATAKAKVAE

-337 EGMDAEAMFQR
+337 DGMDAEAMFQR
-348 MTPAEQRA
+348 MTPAEQKA

>member
-1 MNTTTEPANLLD
+1 MNTTTDEQNLLD

-52 VKLPDAPENADAE
+52 VKLPDAAESDGDEPE
-65 ARDDNDDDDDPDD
+65 DDDDPGEDDGDD
-78 EGDDADEG
+78 E
-86 DGEGDDATKAE
+86 TKAE
-97 ASDTAAAPETP
+97 AEAGDAAEAAE
-108 VTAPA
+108 A
-113 DDTPDPVFQPANTT
+113 PDPVFNPADTT
-127 EAKATIEGAAAERK
+127 EAKATIDSAAAERK
-141 ALRDAYNDGELN
+141 ALRDAYNDGELT
-153 DDEFDAKMEELNDK
+153 DDEFDAKMDALNDS
-167 IVDAKTA
+167 IVEAKAA
-174 IKDAEKAEAD
+174 IKEAEKAEAQ
-184 SLAAL
+184 SLEAMQA
-189 QTAWFGKVDAFLNAN
+189 AWFSKVDAFLDAN

-237 YAGMTMNQRIEASAK
+237 YADMTMSERIEASAK
-252 IVRSYVQQQTGA
+252 IVRAYVQQQTGA
-264 DIPGLSAPAKGGKT
+264 DIPGLDRKGG
-278 KSDAAK
+278 AAK
-284 PSPEATPEDAR
+284 EKEKDAR
-295 AAAKAKAAQ
+295 ATAKAKVAE
-304 QGKRPD
+304 QGRRPD

-337 EGMDAEAMFQR
+337 DGMDAEAMFQR
-348 MTPAEQRA
+348 MTPAEQKA

>member
-1 MNTTTEPANLLD
+1 MNTTTDEQNLLD

-52 VKLPDAPENADAE
+52 VKLPEAAKSDGDEPE
-65 ARDDNDDDDDPDD
+65 DDDDAGDDDGDD
-78 EGDDADEG
+78 E
-86 DGEGDDATKAE
+86 TKAE
-97 ASDTAAAPETP
+97 AEAGDAAEAAE
-108 VTAPA
+108 A
-113 DDTPDPVFQPANTT
+113 PDPVFNPADTA
-127 EAKATIEGAAAERK
+127 EAKATIDSAAAERK
-141 ALRDAYNDGELN
+141 ALRDAYNDGELT
-153 DDEFDAKMEELNDK
+153 DDEFDAKMDALNDS
-167 IVDAKTA
+167 IVEAKAA
-174 IKDAEKAEAD
+174 IKEAEKAEAQ
-184 SLAAL
+184 SLEAMQA
-189 QTAWFGKVDAFLNAN
+189 AWFSKVDAFLDAN

-237 YAGMTMNQRIEASAK
+237 YADMTMNERIEASAK
-252 IVRSYVQQQTGA
+252 IVRAYVQQQTGV
-264 DIPGLSAPAKGGKT
+264 DIPGLDRKGG
-278 KSDAAK
+278 AAK
-284 PSPEATPEDAR
+284 EKDAR
-295 AAAKAKAAQ
+295 ATAKAKVAE

-348 MTPAEQRA
+348 MTPAEQKA

>member
-1 MNTTTEPANLLD
+1 MNTTTDEQNLLD

-52 VKLPDAPENADAE
+52 VKLPDAAESDGDEPE
-65 ARDDNDDDDDPDD
+65 DDDDPGEDD
-78 EGDDADEG
+78 GDDD
-86 DGEGDDATKAE
+86 GDDKTKAE
-97 ASDTAAAPETP
+97 AEAGDAAEAAE
-108 VTAPA
+108 A
-113 DDTPDPVFQPANTT
+113 PDPVFNPANTA
-127 EAKATIEGAAAERK
+127 EAKATIDSAAAERK
-141 ALRDAYNDGELN
+141 ALRDAYNDGELT
-153 DDEFDAKMEELNDK
+153 DDEFDAKMDALNDS
-167 IVDAKTA
+167 IVEAKAA
-174 IKDAEKAEAD
+174 IKEAEKAEAQ
-184 SLAAL
+184 SLEAMQA
-189 QTAWFGKVDAFLNAN
+189 AWFSKVDAFLDAN

-237 YAGMTMNQRIEASAK
+237 YAGMTMNERIEASAQ
-252 IVRSYVQQQTGA
+252 IVRAYVQQQTGA
-264 DIPGLSAPAKGGKT
+264 DIPGLDRKGG
-278 KSDAAK
+278 AAK
-284 PSPEATPEDAR
+284 EKDAR
-295 AAAKAKAAQ
+295 ATAKAKVAE

-337 EGMDAEAMFQR
+337 DGMDAEAMFQR
-348 MTPAEQRA
+348 MTPAEQKA

>member
-1 MNTTTEPANLLD
+1 MTNVLTDEQNLLD

-52 VKLPDAPENADAE
+52 VKLPDAAESDGDEPE
-65 ARDDNDDDDDPDD
+65 DDDDPGEDD
-78 EGDDADEG
+78 GDDD
-86 DGEGDDATKAE
+86 GDDKTKAE
-97 ASDTAAAPETP
+97 AEAGDAAEAAE
-108 VTAPA
+108 A
-113 DDTPDPVFQPANTT
+113 PDPVFNPANTA
-127 EAKATIEGAAAERK
+127 EAKATIDSAAAERK
-141 ALRDAYNDGELN
+141 ALRDAYNDGELT
-153 DDEFDAKMEELNDK
+153 DDEFDAKMDALNDS
-167 IVDAKTA
+167 IVEAKAA
-174 IKDAEKAEAD
+174 IKEAEKAEAQ
-184 SLAAL
+184 SLEAMQA
-189 QTAWFGKVDAFLNAN
+189 AWFSKVDAFLDAN

-237 YAGMTMNQRIEASAK
+237 YADMTMNERIEASAK
-252 IVRSYVQQQTGA
+252 IVRAYVQQQTGA
-264 DIPGLSAPAKGGKT
+264 DIPGLDRKGG
-278 KSDAAK
+278 AAK
-284 PSPEATPEDAR
+284 EKDAR
-295 AAAKAKAAQ
+295 ATAKAKVAE
-304 QGKRPD
+304 QGRRPD

-337 EGMDAEAMFQR
+337 DGMDAEAMFQR
-348 MTPAEQRA
+348 MTPAEQKA

>member
-1 MNTTTEPANLLD
+1 MNTTTDEQNLLD

-52 VKLPDAPENADAE
+52 VKLPEAPEKAGVDAG
-65 ARDDNDDDDDPDD
+65 DDNDDDDDPDD

-86 DGEGDDATKAE
+86 DGEGKGEGDDATKAE
-97 ASDTAAAPETP
+97 AGDAAKAAE
-108 VTAPA
+108 A
-113 DDTPDPVFQPANTT
+113 PDPVFNPADTT
-127 EAKATIEGAAAERK
+127 EAKATIDSAAAERK
-141 ALRDAYNDGELN
+141 ALRAAYNDGELT
-153 DDEFDAKMEELNDK
+153 DDEFDAKMDALNDS
-167 IVDAKTA
+167 IVEAKAA
-174 IKDAEKAEAD
+174 IKEAEKAEAQ
-184 SLAAL
+184 SLEAMQA
-189 QTAWFGKVDAFLNAN
+189 AWFSKVDAFLDAN

-237 YAGMTMNQRIEASAK
+237 YADMTMSERIEASAK
-252 IVRSYVQQQTGA
+252 IVRAYVQQQTGA
-264 DIPGLSAPAKGGKT
+264 DIPGLDRKGGV
-278 KSDAAK
+278 AK
-284 PSPEATPEDAR
+284 EKDAR
-295 AAAKAKAAQ
+295 ATAKAKVAE
-304 QGKRPD
+304 QGRRPD

-337 EGMDAEAMFQR
+337 DGMDAEAMFQR
-348 MTPAEQRA
+348 MTPAEQKA

>member
-52 VKLPDAPENADAE
+52 VKLPDAPEKAGVDAG
-65 ARDDNDDDDDPDD
+65 DDNDDDDDPDD

-86 DGEGDDATKAE
+86 DGEGKGDGDDATKAE
-97 ASDTAAAPETP
+97 AGDAAEAAE
-108 VTAPA
+108 A
-113 DDTPDPVFQPANTT
+113 PDPVFNPANTA
-127 EAKATIEGAAAERK
+127 EAKATIDSAAAERK
-141 ALRDAYNDGELN
+141 ALRDAYNDGEMT
-153 DDEFDAKMEELNDK
+153 DDEFDAKMDALNDS
-167 IVDAKTA
+167 IVEAKAA
-174 IKDAEKAEAD
+174 IKEAEKAEAQ
-184 SLAAL
+184 SLEAMQA
-189 QTAWFGKVDAFLNAN
+189 AWFSKVDAFLDAN

-237 YAGMTMNQRIEASAK
+237 YAGMTMNERIEASAK
-252 IVRSYVQQQTGA
+252 IVRAYVQQQTGA
-264 DIPGLSAPAKGGKT
+264 DIPGLDRKGG
-278 KSDAAK
+278 AAK
-284 PSPEATPEDAR
+284 EKDAR
-295 AAAKAKAAQ
+295 ATAKAKVAE

-348 MTPAEQRA
+348 MTPAEQKA